1 MKKRMS
7 PSGLTGTIIF
17 HGLLLLLFILLGFK
31 APYPPPG
38 EEGILINFGNSE
50 TGLGETQPQGL
61 PDVQKTNPVSNNE
74 EELLTQNI
82 EEAAYIKDQNKKNT
96 DKQKV
101 TETTNQTD
109 NKSNNN
115 QQQVNQ
121 NALFPGN
128 NNSQGEGI
136 TNGSGDQ
143 GSPEGDPNSDKYK
156 GTGLGDKG
164 TAWSLAGRS
173 NKALPKPRYNDNEQ
187 GKVVVEI
194 FVDRAGNVIK
204 ANTGYKGTTIS
215 SQNLRQA
222 AYDAAVQAKFNVDP
236 GAPEVQRGVIT
247 YVFELQ

>member
-7 PSGLTGTIIF
+7 PSGLTATIAF
-17 HGLLLLLFILLGFK
+17 HGLLLLLIIIFGFK

-50 TGLGETQPQGL
+50 NGFGDIQPEGL
-61 PDVQKTNPVSNNE
+61 PERQNNTSTNNND

-82 EEAAYIKDQNKKNT
+82 EDAAFIKEQNKNNKTNQLNKNT
-96 DKQKV
+96 
-101 TETTNQTD
+101 NPND
-109 NKSNNN
+109 NKTNEK
-115 QQQVNQ
+115 QVNQ

-136 TNGSGDQ
+136 TNGNGDQ
-143 GSPEGDPNSDKYK
+143 GDPNGDPNSNKYDGTGLSDK
-156 GTGLGDKG
+156 GTG
-164 TAWSLAGRS
+164 WSLSGRS
-173 NKALPKPRYNDNEQ
+173 NKALPKPKYSDNEQ

-194 FVDRAGNVIK
+194 FVDRAGNVVK
-204 ANTGYKGTTIS
+204 ANAGYKGTTIS

-222 AYDAAVQAKFNVDP
+222 AYDAAMQAKFNIDP

>member
-1 MKKRMS
+1 MKKRLS
-7 PSGLTGTIIF
+7 PSGLTATIVF
-17 HGLLLLLFILLGFK
+17 HGLLLLLFLLLGFK

-61 PDVQKTNPVSNNE
+61 PENQVTNPISNNE
-74 EELLTQNI
+74 EEILTQNI
-82 EEAAYIKDQNKKNT
+82 EEAVFIKDQNKKNT
-96 DKQKV
+96 EKQKV

-109 NKSNNN
+109 NKTNNN
-115 QQQVNQ
+115 QQVNQ
-121 NALFPGN
+121 NALFPGQ
-128 NNSQGEGI
+128 NNSTGEGI
-136 TNGSGDQ
+136 SNGNNDQ
-143 GSPEGDPNSDKYK
+143 GSPNGDPNSDKYK

-173 NKALPKPRYNDNEQ
+173 NKALPKPRYADNEQ

-194 FVDRAGNVIK
+194 FVDRAGNVVK
-204 ANTGYKGTTIS
+204 ANSGYKGTTIS
-215 SQNLRQA
+215 SPNLRQA
-222 AYDAAVQAKFNVDP
+222 AYDAAMLAKFNVDP